1 MAKPKLSD
9 WLQERVTR
17 EGRLCFL
24 SPLLLIPGALLATVV
39 TGWAIFMVM
48 LLVLGS
54 LFALRFNQIM
64 AATCLVMVIL
74 FVWQLTKGRTHRE
87 EWQFSGREM
96 GVTDLV
102 VRVVTG
108 SPFAVLALDPAAGK
122 MFVRML
128 ATLLLTGPRLFVL
141 AWDLVQRGRRLKA
154 LDVAACTK
162 VLSVLLK
169 RQSRISMQDLLN
181 DVPATTLK
189 TALPQLGDVDGV
201 VFLSTEP
208 IGLTLAPRFQQ
219 DFEEWRKAATATADS
234 SA

>member
-9 WLQERVTR
+9 WLQERVSR
-17 EGRLCFL
+17 EGRLCL
-24 SPLLLIPGALLATVV
+24 MSPLLLIPGAVLATVV
-39 TGWAIFMVM
+39 TGWAVFMTILM
-48 LLVLGS
+48 GFGM
-54 LFALRFNQIM
+54 LFALSFNQSM
-64 AATCLVMVIL
+64 GATGLVIGIL
-74 FVWQLTKGRTHRE
+74 YLWQFTKGRTHRE

-96 GVTDLV
+96 GITDLA

-128 ATLLLTGPRLFVL
+128 ATLLLSGPRLLVL
-141 AWDLVQRGRRLKA
+141 AWDLVQRGRRLKE

-162 VLSVLLK
+162 VLSILLK
-169 RQSRISMQDLLN
+169 RQSRVSMKDLLN
-181 DVPATTLK
+181 EVPQATLQ

-201 VFLSTEP
+201 VFLSTAP
-208 IGLTLAPRFQQ
+208 IGLTLAPRFQK

-234 SA
+234 TA